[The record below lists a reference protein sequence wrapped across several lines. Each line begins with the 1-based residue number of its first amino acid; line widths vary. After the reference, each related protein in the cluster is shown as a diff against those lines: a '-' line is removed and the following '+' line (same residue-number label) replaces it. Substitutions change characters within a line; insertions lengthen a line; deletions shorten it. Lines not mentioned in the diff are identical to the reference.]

1 MSRTRPSTIHTRSM
15 REVYA
20 GQTRRLTVVKRIP
33 AWLTYTVLRLV
44 FFVVPFI
51 VFWLLGFQ
59 AWIAAI
65 LAAVI
70 ALALSLMLL
79 TRFRNQTSSSIYR
92 ARAQRAGKKSA
103 DEQHEDDLLDQN

>member
-1 MSRTRPSTIHTRSM
+1 M
-15 REVYA
+15 
-20 GQTRRLTVVKRIP
+20 KRIP